1 MTQSAKPYIPSL
13 EMTFAAFSFATMAAV
28 AHELRAEVP
37 WLILAFV
44 RIFIT
49 FVISVCL
56 ARYMSIPI
64 VIFGPPIMWIRS
76 IVGTLGLMCT
86 FYAVTHMP
94 ITDAL
99 AIQHTSP
106 LWVTL
111 ILSIIYRKVPPIAIA
126 FAVFLGIGGV
136 LLMER
141 PTFDASTIAL
151 AVALTGSLCTGSAQV
166 SLRFLGGYSSTVV
179 VAHYCA
185 VASIVTLILCFVPII
200 GGGLPTEAGAN
211 LFWLI
216 PMGLFGTSG
225 QILMTRAMA
234 KGETQLMSLIALS
247 IIAFAA
253 LYDFV
258 LWGTSLDA
266 LKIAGIACIV
276 AAVIVCSRSKSN
288 IPRRL

>member
-1 MTQSAKPYIPSL
+1 
-13 EMTFAAFSFATMAAV
+13 MTFAAFSFATMAAV

-37 WLILAFV
+37 WLLLAFV

-49 FVISVCL
+49 LIIAAAL
-56 ARYMSIPI
+56 TRYMSIPI
-64 VIFGPPIMWIRS
+64 VIFGPRIMWIRS

-106 LWVTL
+106 LWVTV
-111 ILSIIYRKVPPIAIA
+111 ILSIVYRKVPPITIG

-141 PTFDASTIAL
+141 PAFDASTIAM

-166 SLRFLGGYSSTVV
+166 SLRFLSGYSSTVV

-185 VASIVTLILCFVPII
+185 FASIVTLALCFMPIT
-200 GGGLPTEAGAN
+200 GGGMPAEVNAN
-211 LFWLI
+211 FLWLL

-234 KGETQLMSLIALS
+234 KGETQLMSLIALT

-253 LYDFV
+253 LYDYI
-258 LWGTSLDA
+258 LWGTALDA
-266 LKIAGIACIV
+266 LKIAGLACII
-276 AAVIVCSRSKSN
+276 AAVVVCSRTESN
-288 IPRRL
+288 IPRTAHAASLNP